1 MKELLRAFFL
11 GIVEAGIVWAQ
22 IEIEGVVWREKVK
35 KRDVA
40 GGSRT
45 GERDTKDMRENSCAV
60 GCSWIE
66 LLIQVTWRSV
76 VW

>member
-11 GIVEAGIVWAQ
+11 GIAEAGIVWAQ
-22 IEIEGVVWREKVK
+22 SEIERVLWREKVKK

-60 GCSWIE
+60 GCS
-66 LLIQVTWRSV
+66 
-76 VW
+76 